1 MSALPERQQ
10 RPERVSRYDI
20 AALKEDLAGIALI
33 DETQVVRKRSRD
45 FFWYSPILN
54 KQLADKAADIIA
66 TPRDEAEVVRVA
78 AACARRRI
86 PLTVRAA
93 GTGNYGQAVPLEGGV
108 LLDITGLTGI
118 EWQKPGVVRTAAGSR
133 MLDVDI
139 TLREA
144 GFEQRMHPSTKRS
157 ATVGGFVAGGSG
169 GIGSVTYGG
178 LREPGNILAAR
189 IVTVEA
195 EPRIIELRDDAAQ
208 KVNRAYGTTGIIT
221 ALEMPLAPAWPWI
234 DVIVAFDSYMDAF
247 ETGYEVA
254 LADGIVKKLVT
265 PISSA
270 ITPYFGAL
278 KSHCPE
284 GKSILICMIAE
295 GSLGPFKAIVGKRG
309 TVTYEAPS
317 EEGPGTVPLY
327 EYTWNHTTLQWL
339 KSDRSITYLQCLFPH
354 DRLVDSARETIATF
368 GDELLPHHEF
378 IRFGG
383 KVTASALPILR
394 YSTPE
399 RLNEVIAQHEASGV
413 FIANPHVVSLEDG
426 SRHKRADADQLGF
439 KREVDPQGLLN
450 PGKMTS
456 FVPAGQPK

>member
-1 MSALPERQQ
+1 MSALPERETSPA
-10 RPERVSRYDI
+10 RASRYDI
-20 AALKEDLAGIALI
+20 AALKRDLDGIALI
-33 DETQVVRKRSRD
+33 EETQVVRKRSRD

-54 KQLADKAADIIA
+54 KQLADKSADIIA
-66 TPRDEAEVVRVA
+66 TPRDEAEVVRIA
-78 AACARRRI
+78 AACARHRV

-93 GTGNYGQAVPLEGGV
+93 GTGNYGQAVPLQGGV

-133 MLDVDI
+133 MLDVDV
-139 TLREA
+139 TLRET

-169 GIGSVTYGG
+169 GVGSVTYGG

-189 IVTVEA
+189 VVTVEE
-195 EPRIIELRDDAAQ
+195 EPRILELRDDAAQ

-265 PISSA
+265 PISSV

-278 KSHCPE
+278 KAHCPE

-295 GSLGPFKAIVGKRG
+295 GSLGPFKAITAKRG

-354 DRLVDSARETIATF
+354 DRLVESARETIAAF

-399 RLNEVIAQHEASGV
+399 RLNQVIAQHEAAGV

-450 PGKMTS
+450 PGKMAS
-456 FVPAGQPK
+456 FVPVAQPK

>member
-1 MSALPERQQ
+1 MSALPERQP
-10 RPERVSRYDI
+10 RPERVSRYNI
-20 AALKEDLAGIALI
+20 AALKEDLAGVALI
-33 DETQVVRKRSRD
+33 DEAQVVRKRSRD

-54 KQLADKAADIIA
+54 QQLADKSADIIA
-66 TPRDEAEVVRVA
+66 MPRDEAEVVRIA

-133 MLDVDI
+133 MLDVDV
-139 TLREA
+139 TLRET

-157 ATVGGFVAGGSG
+157 ATVAGFVAGGSG
-169 GIGSVTYGG
+169 GVGSVTYGG

-189 IVTVEA
+189 VVTVEE
-195 EPRIIELRDDAAQ
+195 EPRILELRDDAAQ

-265 PISSA
+265 PISSV

-278 KSHCPE
+278 KAHCPE
-284 GKSILICMIAE
+284 GKSILICMIAD
-295 GSLGPFKAIVGKRG
+295 GSLGPFKAIAAKRG

-354 DRLVDSARETIATF
+354 DRLVESARETIAAF

-399 RLNEVIAQHEASGV
+399 RLNEVIAQHEAAGV

-450 PGKMTS
+450 PGKMAS
-456 FVPAGQPK
+456 FVPVGQPK